1 MATAA
6 PASAGA
12 SCDQAAG
19 RMIDLLTAD
28 KKDVPPEQVKKFH
41 DLFVERC
48 GKDAWSVELRQCLA
62 GMKTLDDANACE
74 PKMTDAQKDA
84 LNKAM
89 GGDDEPPPPPPTAE
103 PAPAAVAPPTPGAP
117 ANSTRAPSSSKPK
130 KSGDPCD
137 GGN

>member
-1 MATAA
+1 MVAGPA
-6 PASAGA
+6 PAAGGA

-48 GKDAWSVELRQCLA
+48 GNDAWTVELRQCLA
-62 GMKTLDDANACE
+62 GMKALDDANACE

-89 GGDDEPPPPPPTAE
+89 GGEDEPPPPPAE